1 MAVSDITSPVVL
13 LTGPTS
19 GIGAAMLNH
28 LKSHPTRPV
37 ILLLSRDGPA
47 LKEAAAKVRSAG
59 LTARSIPVDLAD
71 FDSVRRATDQV
82 AALVRSGGIPPID
95 AAILNAGTQF
105 SDRRHTGA
113 QGYELTFTINV
124 IAQHLLLLGLQPLL
138 AAAGHTVL
146 LGSTTHRGKRESFN
160 LVPDPHWQKPHL
172 MATATQP
179 SAEDT
184 RPSLE
189 REQGGVAYATSKLA
203 LVTLSHVWAAR
214 LAKEGQRLNTYDP
227 GLVPGTGL
235 GKDMPGYRYW
245 VWKHLMPA
253 MSILP
258 GAARPMTTARHA
270 VALALSDAHATVS
283 GGYLEIGRLAQAAS
297 TTLYASRQQDLWDW
311 LSLAVAPYVEAPSER

>member
-1 MAVSDITSPVVL
+1 MAASDITSPVVL

-71 FDSVRRATDQV
+71 LDSVRRATDQV